1 MTIFWYPH
9 LRIFRPRRLEVL
21 LLVDSLQVG
30 NLRLNFIPDRNIVKG
45 EFNFGNRLG
54 FQAQIDDLPLKCCIL
69 GQKPK
74 NLTSGRSPCFLGE
87 ASPLPNCEKYTY
99 SSSPRFVV
107 KLKRK
112 VHEGAELSLA
122 CPPDAF
128 FNLQESFARQG
139 IGPGEVVKS
148 S

>member
-9 LRIFRPRRLEVL
+9 LRIFRPRKLEVL

-54 FQAQIDDLPLKCCIL
+54 FQVQIDDLPLKCCIL

-74 NLTSGRSPCFLGE
+74 NLTSGSNIAWGPPKILPTGRSCRQDFLDSSYQRQRVQFIINGFKTSFPAILE
-87 ASPLPNCEKYTY
+87 GIQGDPPNDF
-99 SSSPRFVV
+99 R
-107 KLKRK
+107 R
-112 VHEGAELSLA
+112 
-122 CPPDAF
+122 
-128 FNLQESFARQG
+128 
-139 IGPGEVVKS
+139 
-148 S
+148 